1 MATDPKL
8 TVRFFRTQLGNEPVR
23 EWLKSLSAAERKAI
37 GEEIRTVQFGW
48 PLGMPLVRKLDV
60 DLWEVRVRLKD
71 RVARIFLTIE
81 ASEAILLHGFIKKSQ
96 KIPDEELATAVRR
109 KKQLMSAAK
118 QPTVAASRN

>member
-1 MATDPKL
+1 MATAPKL
-8 TVRFFRTQLGNEPVR
+8 TVRFFRTQPGNEPVR
-23 EWLKSLSAAERKAI
+23 EWLKSLPAAERKAI

-71 RVARIFLTIE
+71 RIARVLLTIE

-109 KKQLMSAAK
+109 RKQLMSAAK
-118 QPTVAASRN
+118 QPTSAANRN